1 MNGQEKGVSE
11 LNIAG
16 QWTERCNNRAKLER
30 TVIGWISI
38 LRLPMAESGCWVEVW
53 GCFVRVCARTETMQ
67 GVCVVVCRWRGGEK
81 RGRLD
86 FEDFHLKWAFGKVS
100 VEERAGR
107 TGPMDDDRKAR
118 SNTEPL
124 PEFLLRCHRLPANC
138 SRVRSNSHLSPSNP
152 ISRIQARRP
161 LAALSPCVML
171 SEL

>member
-107 TGPMDDDRKAR
+107 TVPNGRRPQ
-118 SNTEPL
+118 SPL
-124 PEFLLRCHRLPANC
+124 KHGTP
-138 SRVRSNSHLSPSNP
+138 SRVPPSLPSAASQLLPRPQQLTSLAVQSNLPNTSSPASCCLV
-152 ISRIQARRP
+152 SLRH
-161 LAALSPCVML
+161 AL
-171 SEL
+171 